1 MFDWND
7 LRYFIAVA
15 REGSTIAAAGALKVN
30 QSTVQRRLAALEEKL
45 GRKLV
50 ERTPTG
56 YRLTE
61 LGQKALVH
69 AQGVE
74 DAVAAFERTLA
85 SSDTELAGTIRVTCS
100 EADIYR
106 LLTPVLARFGEKYPG
121 LRVDFLI
128 TEALLDLAR
137 GEADIALRGGRLRD
151 DALIGR
157 KIADCPWVVY
167 ASRAYI
173 ARRGRPEC
181 VQDLA
186 HHAVI
191 GFKGQLAE
199 SSTVRWLLAHA
210 TSATMVAHSDSLLGA
225 LSAVKSGVGLAILP
239 AYLGN
244 VEDDIVQVLDAPPD
258 LAQPLTML
266 VHPDLRHTPRVRAFF
281 DFIVAEID
289 TLRPLLSGRTRYR

>member
-1 MFDWND
+1 
-7 LRYFIAVA
+7 
-15 REGSTIAAAGALKVN
+15 
-30 QSTVQRRLAALEEKL
+30 
-45 GRKLV
+45 
-50 ERTPTG
+50 
-56 YRLTE
+56 
-61 LGQKALVH
+61 
-69 AQGVE
+69 
-74 DAVAAFERTLA
+74 
-85 SSDTELAGTIRVTCS
+85 
-100 EADIYR
+100 
-106 LLTPVLARFGEKYPG
+106 VLARFGEKYPG

-137 GEADIALRGGRLRD
+137 GEADIALRGGRPRD

-157 KIADCPWVVY
+157 KIADCPWLVF

-173 ARRGRPEC
+173 ARHGRPES

-199 SSTVRWLLAHA
+199 SSTVRWLLAHT

-244 VEDDIVQVLDAPPD
+244 AEDDIVQVLDAPPD

-281 DFIVAEID
+281 DFIAAEID